1 VNGSRAC
8 TVFSALAFWRTS
20 SFALHSWSVVCEGP
34 GVRENMLSSSWWC
47 SSWLVSVETF
57 FLDFLCGGIMSCFLA
72 ETTVGANVGGSEN
85 RKESPK
91 TRVMKASTQFTKDRE
106 TKNLRKPTLASKVV
120 NPFTRALAPPF
131 IGRRRDF
138 YISRIPSNLI
148 NIPSVNMY
156 TNVFYISWFT
166 RLISY
171 IYKPAI
177 SSHFKQGLLRWRL
190 WLGSFLI
197 LESLIYEN
205 HRSL

>member
-1 VNGSRAC
+1 
-8 TVFSALAFWRTS
+8 
-20 SFALHSWSVVCEGP
+20 
-34 GVRENMLSSSWWC
+34 
-47 SSWLVSVETF
+47 
-57 FLDFLCGGIMSCFLA
+57 MSCFLA

-156 TNVFYISWFT
+156 TNVFYIS
-166 RLISY
+166 
-171 IYKPAI
+171 
-177 SSHFKQGLLRWRL
+177 
-190 WLGSFLI
+190 
-197 LESLIYEN
+197 
-205 HRSL
+205 